1 MDNKQIVLITDTT
14 NVTLGTILDKPAL
27 YIIQDYTGIIEW
39 QGGDTFQISVQGMAT
54 SCYTL
59 HSGYIGEM
67 VYFQRNESTV
77 ISLSVPGQEYGRV
90 YMKHVISGP
99 IKQKG

>member
-1 MDNKQIVLITDTT
+1 MFSLQTTT

>member
-1 MDNKQIVLITDTT
+1 MGKKQSFSLQTTT

-77 ISLSVPGQEYGRV
+77 ISLSVPGLKYGRV
-90 YMKHVISGP
+90 YMKHAS
-99 IKQKG
+99 